1 MRYVADIGKSD
12 GGTRLYLCPSRKVA
26 VLQVV
31 EPDVYLGDPFGDR
44 TPPPATG
51 GHHRIGCRTNRALDR
66 SISASRRK
74 PDHSLLLERAQKCP
88 SVERSIT
95 RSREILDRTRV
106 GLPRDKVRTRLSPG
120 GGSLERT
127 RLWTRIPCLSGKL
140 QGILSIRAAT
150 SQIDIQNNAS
160 YQQLRVKFPTRTN
173 RELSNRSRELNRRIR
188 ECSNVRM
195 FWPDEVAPPSR
206 RAFSRNWSYFAVRR
220 GGLCVAERARRAG
233 LLPRAI

>member
-1 MRYVADIGKSD
+1 MRDLTSCWRISRPGPWTGPASAGRRAGVPIALLVGGRGMRYVADIGKSD
-12 GGTRLYLCPSRKVA
+12 SGTRLYLCPSRKVA

-106 GLPRDKVRTRLSPG
+106 GLPRDKVRTRLSAG
-120 GGSLERT
+120 GGSQVRT
-127 RLWTRIPCLSGKL
+127 CL
-140 QGILSIRAAT
+140 
-150 SQIDIQNNAS
+150 
-160 YQQLRVKFPTRTN
+160 
-173 RELSNRSRELNRRIR
+173 
-188 ECSNVRM
+188 
-195 FWPDEVAPPSR
+195 
-206 RAFSRNWSYFAVRR
+206 
-220 GGLCVAERARRAG
+220 GGRARHR
-233 LLPRAI
+233 P